1 MENKSWQASRDHLV
15 WLRISFLLIHARCK
29 HHVALASVT
38 ALRQTPSRWA
48 EYADALCRSNELM
61 RAMQP

>member
-15 WLRISFLLIHARCK
+15 WLRISFLLIHAARCK
-29 HHVALASVT
+29 HHVALASII

-48 EYADALCRSNELM
+48 AHADALCRPVRVTS
-61 RAMQP
+61 